1 MESSQKQC
9 RDVLVVLRTAP
20 KALLAG
26 YFVNAFILSFP
37 MVAMADWLNNHIE
50 MPLATQAQFYAFV
63 FVPNCFKPLYAS
75 LANVVAKW
83 ISGSSSE
90 ARSWLRGR
98 SRSLVLQVCGLCMGV
113 LYVLA
118 CRVSTV
124 SGAFGLFFA
133 INIFS
138 SCAEMML
145 GALLMELAHHG
156 KRSAEDGQGNGGGG
170 GDGSMMQD
178 AGAIQALAGGTRSL
192 GSVSAVRAF
201 VCACMWANLPVLF
214 SKIFPPIY

>member
-118 CRVSTV
+118 CRV
-124 SGAFGLFFA
+124 A
-133 INIFS
+133 
-138 SCAEMML
+138 L
-145 GALLMELAHHG
+145 GHSLRTQHTG
-156 KRSAEDGQGNGGGG
+156 EDACNG
-170 GDGSMMQD
+170 
-178 AGAIQALAGGTRSL
+178 R
-192 GSVSAVRAF
+192 RPP
-201 VCACMWANLPVLF
+201 NLPGDVPRACAHPGHLTPKMHYH
-214 SKIFPPIY
+214 SLIA

>member
-1 MESSQKQC
+1 MEGVPW
-9 RDVLVVLRTAP
+9 R
-20 KALLAG
+20 G
-26 YFVNAFILSFP
+26 P
-37 MVAMADWLNNHIE
+37 MEGDAQQITDTCSVEGAW
-50 MPLATQAQFYAFV
+50 PLE
-63 FVPNCFKPLYAS
+63 
-75 LANVVAKW
+75 
-83 ISGSSSE
+83 G
-90 ARSWLRGR
+90 
-98 SRSLVLQVCGLCMGV
+98 VLQVCGLCMGV

-170 GDGSMMQD
+170 GGGSMMQD